1 MSNLVAKL
9 TGVVAAGVLALGLV
23 GCSAQPPVETSTP
36 TAPASE
42 GQNGSSGDEGND
54 GRAFDSTDDAII
66 TALLAAIPGA
76 ESAEWQGK
84 SIRIFFSEGSVN
96 DVTAGIGCLAAQTL
110 IAEDETSFMV
120 YPDGEIDCSTRH

>member
-1 MSNLVAKL
+1 MSNLVTKL
-9 TGVVAAGVLALGLV
+9 TGVVAAGVLALGLAGGSV
-23 GCSAQPPVETSTP
+23 GPVDTTGP
-36 TAPASE
+36 TAPGD

-54 GRAFDSTDDAII
+54 GRAFDSTDDAVI

>member
-1 MSNLVAKL
+1 MSNLVSKL

-23 GCSAQPPVETSTP
+23 GCSAGPVETTAP
-36 TAPASE
+36 TAPVSDGE
-42 GQNGSSGDEGND
+42 NGSNGDEGND
-54 GRAFDSTDDAII
+54 GRAFDSTDDAVI
-66 TALLAAIPGA
+66 TALLAAISGA

-84 SIRIFFSEGSVN
+84 NIRIYFSEGSVN

-110 IAEDETSFMV
+110 IAEDETSFMI